1 MRIGIIGAMN
11 EEVIELKNIMTDIQV
26 EKIGN
31 LEFFKGNLLNK
42 EVILVEGGIG
52 KVNAAICATLMI
64 EHFKVSKVLFTG
76 VAATLMIEHFKVSKV
91 LFTGVAGGTNPDIN
105 IGDIVIGV
113 DQIEHD
119 FDSTAFGY
127 ALGQIPRM
135 DTYIF
140 EADRELVD
148 LAYSVAVEKFGREKV
163 RNGRLV
169 SGDEFVASVEKIKWL
184 RDTFNADCTEM
195 EGAAVAHVCHVFKMP
210 FLIIRAISDKAN
222 HDAKVDFPEFVKLAA
237 KNSKTIIE
245 GILERI

>member
-76 VAATLMIEHFKVSKV
+76 VA
-91 LFTGVAGGTNPDIN
+91 GGTNPDIN

-140 EADRELVD
+140 ETDKDLVD

-163 RNGRLV
+163 RKGRIV

>member
-11 EEVIELKNIMTDIQV
+11 EEVIELKSIMSDIQV
-26 EKIGN
+26 ENLGN
-31 LEFFKGNLLNK
+31 LEFFKGNLLGK
-42 EVILVEGGIG
+42 EVVLVEGGIG
-52 KVNAAICATLMI
+52 KVNASIC
-64 EHFKVSKVLFTG
+64 
-76 VAATLMIEHFKVSKV
+76 ATLMIEHFKVSKV

-119 FDSTAFGY
+119 FNATAFGY

-135 DTYIF
+135 DSYIF
-140 EADRELVD
+140 EADKELVD
-148 LAYSVAVEKFGREKV
+148 LAYSVAVEKFGAEKV
-163 RNGRLV
+163 RKGRIV
-169 SGDEFVASVEKIKWL
+169 SGDEFVASVEKINWL
-184 RDTFNADCTEM
+184 RETFNADCTEM
-195 EGAAVAHVCHVFKMP
+195 EGASVAHVCHVFKMP

>member
-42 EVILVEGGIG
+42 EVVLVEGGIG
-52 KVNAAICATLMI
+52 KVNAAIC
-64 EHFKVSKVLFTG
+64 
-76 VAATLMIEHFKVSKV
+76 ATLMIEHFKVSKV

-140 EADRELVD
+140 EADRKLVD
-148 LAYSVAVEKFGREKV
+148 FAYSVAVEKFGREKV
-163 RNGRLV
+163 RKGRIV

>member
-42 EVILVEGGIG
+42 EVVLVEGGIG
-52 KVNAAICATLMI
+52 KVNAAIC
-64 EHFKVSKVLFTG
+64 
-76 VAATLMIEHFKVSKV
+76 ATLMIEHFKVSKV

-105 IGDIVIGV
+105 IGDIVIGI

-148 LAYSVAVEKFGREKV
+148 LAYSVAVEKFEREKV
-163 RNGRLV
+163 RKGRIV

-237 KNSKTIIE
+237 KNSKTIFE

>member
-11 EEVIELKNIMTDIQV
+11 EEVIELKNIMTGIQV

-42 EVILVEGGIG
+42 EVVLVEGGIG
-52 KVNAAICATLMI
+52 KVNAAICVTLMI
-64 EHFKVSKVLFTG
+64 EHFKVSK
-76 VAATLMIEHFKVSKV
+76 I

-163 RNGRLV
+163 RKGRIV

>member
-76 VAATLMIEHFKVSKV
+76 VA
-91 LFTGVAGGTNPDIN
+91 GGTNPDIN

-127 ALGQIPRM
+127 DLGQIPRM

-140 EADRELVD
+140 ETDKDLVD

-163 RNGRLV
+163 RKGRIV

>member
-42 EVILVEGGIG
+42 EVVLVEGGIG

-64 EHFKVSKVLFTG
+64 EHFKVSK
-76 VAATLMIEHFKVSKV
+76 I

-163 RNGRLV
+163 RKGRIV

-184 RDTFNADCTEM
+184 RDIFNADCTEM

>member
-42 EVILVEGGIG
+42 EVVLVEGGIG
-52 KVNAAICATLMI
+52 KVNAAIC
-64 EHFKVSKVLFTG
+64 
-76 VAATLMIEHFKVSKV
+76 ATLMIEHFKVSKV

-148 LAYSVAVEKFGREKV
+148 LAYSVTVEKFGREKV
-163 RNGRLV
+163 RKGRIV

>member
-52 KVNAAICATLMI
+52 KVNAAIC
-64 EHFKVSKVLFTG
+64 
-76 VAATLMIEHFKVSKV
+76 ATLMIEHFKVSKV

-148 LAYSVAVEKFGREKV
+148 LAYSVAVEKFGRKKV
-163 RNGRLV
+163 RKGRIV

>member
-42 EVILVEGGIG
+42 EVVLVEGGIG

-64 EHFKVSKVLFTG
+64 EHFKVLK
-76 VAATLMIEHFKVSKV
+76 I

-163 RNGRLV
+163 RKGRIV

>member
-11 EEVIELKNIMTDIQV
+11 EEVIELKNIMSDIQV
-26 EKIGN
+26 ENLGN
-31 LEFFKGNLLNK
+31 LEFFKGNLLGK
-42 EVILVEGGIG
+42 EVVLVEGGIG
-52 KVNAAICATLMI
+52 KVNASIC
-64 EHFKVSKVLFTG
+64 
-76 VAATLMIEHFKVSKV
+76 ATLMIEHFKVSKV

-119 FDSTAFGY
+119 FNATAFGY
-127 ALGQIPRM
+127 ELGQIPRM
-135 DTYIF
+135 DTYKF
-140 EADRELVD
+140 KADEELVN
-148 LAYSVAVEKFGREKV
+148 LAYSVAVEEFGAEKV
-163 RNGRLV
+163 RKGRIV
-169 SGDEFVASVEKIKWL
+169 SGDEFVASVEKINWL

-195 EGAAVAHVCHVFKMP
+195 EGASVAHVCHVFGMP

-245 GILERI
+245 GILKRL

>member
-42 EVILVEGGIG
+42 EVVLVEGGIG
-52 KVNAAICATLMI
+52 KVNAAIC
-64 EHFKVSKVLFTG
+64 
-76 VAATLMIEHFKVSKV
+76 ATLMIEHFKVSKV

-105 IGDIVIGV
+105 IGDIVIGI

-148 LAYSVAVEKFGREKV
+148 LAYSVAVEKFEREKV
-163 RNGRLV
+163 RKGRIV
-169 SGDEFVASVEKIKWL
+169 SGDEFVASAEKIKWL

>member
-42 EVILVEGGIG
+42 EVVLVEGGIG
-52 KVNAAICATLMI
+52 KVNAAIC
-64 EHFKVSKVLFTG
+64 
-76 VAATLMIEHFKVSKV
+76 ATLMIEHFKVSKV

-127 ALGQIPRM
+127 DLGQIPRM

-140 EADRELVD
+140 ETDKDLVD

-163 RNGRLV
+163 RKGRIV

>member
-42 EVILVEGGIG
+42 EVVLVEGGIG
-52 KVNAAICATLMI
+52 KVNAAIC
-64 EHFKVSKVLFTG
+64 
-76 VAATLMIEHFKVSKV
+76 ATLMIEHFKVSKV

-140 EADRELVD
+140 EADREFVD

-163 RNGRLV
+163 RKGRIV

>member
-42 EVILVEGGIG
+42 EVVLVEGGIG
-52 KVNAAICATLMI
+52 KVNAAIC
-64 EHFKVSKVLFTG
+64 
-76 VAATLMIEHFKVSKV
+76 ATLMIEHFKVSKV

-105 IGDIVIGV
+105 IGDIVIGI

-148 LAYSVAVEKFGREKV
+148 LAYSVAVEKFEREKV
-163 RNGRLV
+163 RKGRIV

>member
-42 EVILVEGGIG
+42 EVVLVEGGIG
-52 KVNAAICATLMI
+52 KVNAAIC
-64 EHFKVSKVLFTG
+64 
-76 VAATLMIEHFKVSKV
+76 ATLMIEHFKVSKV

-140 EADRELVD
+140 EADRELVG

-163 RNGRLV
+163 RKGRIV

>member
-11 EEVIELKNIMTDIQV
+11 EEVIELKSIMTDIQV

-52 KVNAAICATLMI
+52 KVNAAIC
-64 EHFKVSKVLFTG
+64 
-76 VAATLMIEHFKVSKV
+76 ATLMIEHFKVSKV

-163 RNGRLV
+163 RKGRIV